1 MPRHDAHS
9 SFSFFLFSLF
19 FSIIKKKRKRFYYL
33 TTKPLRLP
41 LACVNLSLK
50 SRAISFSLLLLL
62 LLLRSPPTSKSSASG
77 TLSPFSPLSAPL
89 HSGIAA
95 SSSSSTT
102 GSHSVIPGLHLQ
114 LVRFGD
120 FVFFECRACRPC
132 GVICSF
138 GVSSPPDYKSSASPA
153 TD

>member
-1 MPRHDAHS
+1 MPRHDAHFF
-9 SFSFFLFSLF
+9 FSFFLFYLF
-19 FSIIKKKRKRFYYL
+19 IFHHSKKRKRFYYL

-50 SRAISFSLLLLL
+50 SRAISFALLL

-77 TLSPFSPLSAPL
+77 TISSFSPLSAPL

-95 SSSSSTT
+95 SSSSST

-120 FVFFECRACRPC
+120 FVFFECRACRSR